1 MKLALYTALSVLF
14 SFSLASAQADQG
26 KVTDKY
32 DQPIFGVHVYN
43 LSNDLHTHSDENGLF
58 SVLNISVGDT
68 LRLTH
73 LSFETKTILV
83 LTIDDLGGVQL
94 KMISTAID
102 EVIITNQIN
111 ALQSIADIEI
121 QLNPVNSSQD
131 ILRKVPGL
139 FIGQHAGGGK
149 AEQIFLRGFDIDHGT
164 DINLTVDGLPVNMV
178 SHAHGQGYS
187 DLHFIIPETIENI
200 DFAKGPYQADK
211 GNFATAGHVS
221 FQTKEQ
227 LSSSTIKI
235 EAGQFD
241 TQRLL
246 GMFDLV
252 SNEQSNAYIASE
264 FISTDGPFESP
275 QNFNRINVFGKYTH
289 LSLIHISEPTRPY

>member
-252 SNEQSNAYIASE
+252 VMNKVMH
-264 FISTDGPFESP
+264 T
-275 QNFNRINVFGKYTH
+275 
-289 LSLIHISEPTRPY
+289 